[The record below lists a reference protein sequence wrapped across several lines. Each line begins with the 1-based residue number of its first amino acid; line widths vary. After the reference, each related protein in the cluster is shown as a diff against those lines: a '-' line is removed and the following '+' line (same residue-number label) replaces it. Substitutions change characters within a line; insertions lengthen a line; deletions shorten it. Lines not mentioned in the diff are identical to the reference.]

1 MGMAEM
7 VGCGELGEAGL
18 LDVGGCCEICHS
30 TDAYPMLRVGGP
42 CRVMLAGGGEA
53 FVCCLGKR
61 VLLKGHNPDHGLPTA
76 LPDERGVE
84 A

>member
-1 MGMAEM
+1 MEMAEV
-7 VGCGELGEAGL
+7 VGCAELGEAGL

-30 TDAYPMLRVGGP
+30 TDAYPTLRVSGP
-42 CRVMLAGGGEA
+42 CHVILAGGGEA

-61 VLLKGHNPDHGLPTA
+61 ALQKEYDPDHRPPGA

-84 A
+84 V